1 MLIREIDVINIH
13 YGEQEHQVWVKTMGQ
28 EMALDPSLDD
38 LPEVIDLMRMSRTN
52 PGLRECLDRAIMY
65 YRLAKP

>member
-38 LPEVIDLMRMSRTN
+38 LPEVIDLMRMSRTH

>member
-1 MLIREIDVINIH
+1 MLIRDIDVINIH
-13 YGEQEHQVWVKTMGQ
+13 YGESEHQVWVKTLGQ
-28 EMALDPSLDD
+28 EMALDHSLHD